1 MPATH
6 YNRRRTDRMKDVIL
20 KNLNPLYLFFPAAI
34 FYMEIIV
41 KMACFD
47 ETSKEAL
54 LYTGLFSVSVGLG
67 CSLLASLWKPKTN
80 EVVTVVLLTLF
91 TLLFIAQIV
100 YFQVFQTFGTLYSL
114 FVGTD
119 AITKFWSATF
129 DGIKDSMLYIVLLLL
144 PILVFLLA
152 GDRMTPKGRQ
162 AKDVLFGLGF
172 GTAFCYLI
180 AFILIYN
187 NSSGIMPVRYL
198 YREAFVP
205 NLSVSNFGVVTTLR
219 LDAKYLLFG
228 QREDGRG
235 APLPEEP
242 AEPEQPEEPE
252 EIEYGYNVLEIDF
265 DALIAGET
273 NAVIRDMHEYFK
285 RVPPTRKNEY
295 TGMFEGKNLV
305 WFVGE
310 AFSSLALDE
319 TVTPTLCRLAR
330 EGFVFNNFYNPVW
343 SVSTSDGE
351 YVTLTGLLPKSGV
364 WSFRRSGDNYMP
376 YGFGNMLTPLGYTC
390 KAYHNHYYSYYDRHK
405 SHPNLGYEYK
415 GLGNGLKVTEIWP
428 ESDLEMLQVT
438 LPEDLKNIPFHTYYM
453 TVSGHLNYNFYGNS
467 MALRHKSK
475 VEHLP
480 YSEAAKAY
488 LACNVELDLAVSY
501 LIEQLTAAGQLENT
515 IIVLSGDHY
524 PYGLTDE
531 EMNELAG
538 YELEKKF
545 EKFKSTLIIWSASME
560 DPVEVDKV
568 CSSVDVMPTLANL
581 MGLDYDSRLLV
592 GQDIL
597 SPSPGLVEFN
607 DRSWISDLGR
617 YDASENVFTPN
628 PGVNAGDEYARN
640 TLRRVNNAFEYCVKI
655 LEFDYYSKVLK

>member
-1 MPATH
+1 MQ
-6 YNRRRTDRMKDVIL
+6 YNRRRTDRIKEAIR
-20 KNLNPLYLFFPAAI
+20 KNLSPLYVFFPVSI
-34 FYMEIIV
+34 LYMELIV

-47 ETSKEAL
+47 ETPGEAL

-67 CSLLASLWKPKTN
+67 CCLLASLWKPKTN
-80 EVVTVVLLTLF
+80 EVLTVVLLTLL
-91 TLLFIAQIV
+91 TLLFIAQTV
-100 YFQVFQTFGTLYSL
+100 YFQVFQNFGTLYSL

-129 DGIKDSMLYIVLLLL
+129 DGIKNSMLYIALLLV
-144 PILVFLLA
+144 PILIFLLLA
-152 GDRMTPKGRQ
+152 DRLMPRGRQ
-162 AKDVLFGLGF
+162 SRDVLFSLGF
-172 GTAFCYLI
+172 GMALCYLV

-219 LDAKYLLFG
+219 LDAKYLIFG
-228 QREDGRG
+228 QREDGDG
-235 APLPEEP
+235 IPLPETP
-242 AEPEQPEEPE
+242 AEPEEPE
-252 EIEYGYNVLEIDF
+252 EIEYGYNVTEIDF
-265 DALIAGET
+265 DALIAQET
-273 NAVIRDMHEYFK
+273 NETIRDMHEYFS
-285 RVPPTRKNEY
+285 RLAPTRKNEY
-295 TGMFEGKNLV
+295 TGLFEGKNLV

-310 AFSSLALDE
+310 AFSTLALDE
-319 TVTPTLCRLAR
+319 TVTPTLSRLAK

-364 WSFRRSGDNYMP
+364 WSFKRSGENYMP
-376 YGFGNMLTPLGYTC
+376 YGFGNLLTPLGYTC

-428 ESDLEMLQVT
+428 ESDLEMLKVT
-438 LPEDLKNIPFHTYYM
+438 LPGDLSNVPFHTYYM

-480 YSEAAKAY
+480 YSDAAKAY
-488 LACNVELDLAVSY
+488 LACNVELDLAVAY

-515 IIVLSGDHY
+515 VIVLSGDHY
-524 PYGLTDE
+524 PYGLTDA
-531 EMNELAG
+531 EMDELAG

-545 EKFKSTLIIWSASME
+545 EKFKSTLIIWSAAME
-560 DPVEVDKV
+560 EPVQVNKV
-568 CSSVDVMPTLANL
+568 CSSLDVMPTIANL
-581 MGLDYDSRLLV
+581 MGLTYDSRLLA

-617 YDASENVFTPN
+617 YDASENIFTPN
-628 PGVNAGDEYARN
+628 PGVNVGDEYARN
-640 TLRRVNNAFEYCVKI
+640 TLRRVNKAFEYSAKI
-655 LEFDYYSKVLK
+655 LEYDYYSKVLK

>member
-1 MPATH
+1 
-6 YNRRRTDRMKDVIL
+6 
-20 KNLNPLYLFFPAAI
+20 
-34 FYMEIIV
+34 MEIIV

-47 ETSKEAL
+47 ETSKEA

-162 AKDVLFGLGF
+162 SRDVLFSLGF

-235 APLPEEP
+235 NPLPEEQ

-265 DALIAGET
+265 DALIDGET

-319 TVTPTLCRLAR
+319 TVTPTLCRLAK
-330 EGFVFNNFYNPVW
+330 EGFVLRTSTTRCGACLPAT
-343 SVSTSDGE
+343 VSI
-351 YVTLTGLLPKSGV
+351 TLTGPPKSGV
-364 WSFRRSGDNYMP
+364 WSFRRSGDNYALWLRQHA
-376 YGFGNMLTPLGYTC
+376 YPLGYTC
-390 KAYHNHYYSYYDRHK
+390 KAYHNHITVIMTGTS
-405 SHPNLGYEYK
+405 PIPICYEYK
-415 GLGNGLKVTEIWP
+415 GWETG
-428 ESDLEMLQVT
+428 
-438 LPEDLKNIPFHTYYM
+438 
-453 TVSGHLNYNFYGNS
+453 
-467 MALRHKSK
+467 
-475 VEHLP
+475 
-480 YSEAAKAY
+480 
-488 LACNVELDLAVSY
+488 
-501 LIEQLTAAGQLENT
+501 
-515 IIVLSGDHY
+515 
-524 PYGLTDE
+524 
-531 EMNELAG
+531 
-538 YELEKKF
+538 
-545 EKFKSTLIIWSASME
+545 
-560 DPVEVDKV
+560 
-568 CSSVDVMPTLANL
+568 
-581 MGLDYDSRLLV
+581 SR
-592 GQDIL
+592 
-597 SPSPGLVEFN
+597 
-607 DRSWISDLGR
+607 
-617 YDASENVFTPN
+617 
-628 PGVNAGDEYARN
+628 
-640 TLRRVNNAFEYCVKI
+640 
-655 LEFDYYSKVLK
+655 

>member
-1 MPATH
+1 MPAMQ
-6 YNRRRTDRMKDVIL
+6 YGRRGMDRVKEAVRR
-20 KNLNPLYLFFPAAI
+20 NLSLLYLFFPAAI

-47 ETSKEAL
+47 ETSGEAV
-54 LYTGLFSVSVGLG
+54 LYTGLFSISAGLG
-67 CSLLASLWKPKTN
+67 CCLLASLWKPRIN
-80 EVVTVVLLTLF
+80 EILTVVLLTLL

-100 YFQVFQTFGTLYSL
+100 YFQVFQNFGTLYSL

-129 DGIKDSMLYIVLLLL
+129 SGIKGSMLYIVLLLL
-144 PILVFLLA
+144 PILIFLLL
-152 GDRMTPKGRQ
+152 GDRFTPKGRQ
-162 AKDVLFGLGF
+162 SRDVLFGLGF
-172 GTAFCYLI
+172 GMAACYLI

-219 LDAKYLLFG
+219 LDAKYLIFG
-228 QREDGRG
+228 QVEDGDG
-235 APLPEEP
+235 IPLPE
-242 AEPEQPEEPE
+242 APEEPE
-252 EIEYGYNVLEIDF
+252 EPQEIDYGYNVTEIDF
-265 DALIAGET
+265 DALIAGESNDT
-273 NAVIRDMHEYFK
+273 IRDMHEYFS
-285 RVPPTRKNEY
+285 RLTPTRQNEY
-295 TGMFEGKNLV
+295 TGLFKGKNLV

-319 TVTPTLCRLAR
+319 TITPTLSRLAK

-351 YVTLTGLLPKSGV
+351 YVTLTGLIPKSGV
-364 WSFRRSGDNYMP
+364 WSFKRSGENYMP
-376 YGFGNMLTPLGYTC
+376 YGFGNLLTPLGYTC

-405 SHPNLGYEYK
+405 SHPNLGYDYK
-415 GLGNGLKVTEIWP
+415 GLGNGLKVTEVWP
-428 ESDLEMLQVT
+428 ESDLEMLKVT
-438 LPEDLKNIPFHTYYM
+438 LPGDLSNVPFHTYYM
-453 TVSGHLNYNFYGNS
+453 TVSGHLNYTFYGNS
-467 MALRHKSK
+467 MAKRHKSK

-480 YSEAAKAY
+480 YSEAAQAY

-515 IIVLSGDHY
+515 VIVLSGDHY

-531 EMNELAG
+531 EMDELAG
-538 YELEKKF
+538 YEIEKKY
-545 EKFKSTLIIWSASME
+545 EKFKSTLIIWSADME
-560 DPVEVDKV
+560 EPIEVDKV
-568 CSSVDVMPTLANL
+568 CSSLDVMPTVANL
-581 MGLDYDSRLLV
+581 MGLTYDSRLLA

-617 YDASENVFTPN
+617 YDASENIFTPN
-628 PGVNAGDEYARN
+628 PGVNVGNEYARN
-640 TLRRVNNAFEYCVKI
+640 TLRRVNKAFEYSAKI
-655 LEFDYYSKVLK
+655 LEYDYYSKVLK